1 MIVNDD
7 DDDDDEGMGRLT
19 QRDSQGL
26 KLGENSMGICYPI
39 LNAFGHIENPQTK
52 K

>member
-1 MIVNDD
+1 MIVND

-26 KLGENSMGICYPI
+26 KLGENSMGICFPI
-39 LNAFGHIENPQTK
+39 LNAFGHIVNPQTK